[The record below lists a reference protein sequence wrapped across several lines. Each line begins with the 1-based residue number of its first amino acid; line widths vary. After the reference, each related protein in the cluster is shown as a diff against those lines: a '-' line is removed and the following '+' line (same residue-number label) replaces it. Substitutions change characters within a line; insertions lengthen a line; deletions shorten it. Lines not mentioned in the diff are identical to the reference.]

1 MINLPSDYKSAHAY
15 DGSSFPKLTV
25 GGHICRTREVTVST
39 NPYGQQ
45 QLTVNYD
52 IVEEGELKNYFQ
64 QIYRS
69 RVAQDPNTKWPGW
82 KWITVTNDDG
92 TTSGIF
98 KGFIEAI
105 EASNPGYKFD
115 GNELGL
121 QNKLVGFNFR
131 EREYEVRDTGEIKTV
146 VEPFYAVSV
155 AKVREGVVP
164 PPKKAWTGS
173 GRMSQAAPPPPPPPR
188 NEQQGMNLY
197 GQPEDD
203 DLPF

>member
-1 MINLPSDYKSAHAY
+1 MINLPRDYANARAY

-25 GGHICRTREVTVST
+25 GGHICRTREVTVGT

-52 IVEEGELKNYFQ
+52 IVEEGELRNYFQ

-69 RVAQDPNTKWPGW
+69 RVASDPNAKWPGW

-121 QNKLVGFNFR
+121 QNKLLGFNFR
-131 EREYEVRDTGEIKTV
+131 EREYADKSTGEIKTV
-146 VEPFYAVSV
+146 VEPFYAISV
-155 AKVREGVVP
+155 AKVREGVIP
-164 PPKKAWTGS
+164 PPKKTLGS
-173 GRMSQAAPPPPPPPR
+173 GQSTQAAPPPPPPSGYT
-188 NEQQGMNLY
+188 QV
-197 GQPEDD
+197 EDD
-203 DLPF
+203 ELPF